1 MKKLKI
7 LLIIPILA
15 LFSFTIANSGWKI
28 IGDKVADY
36 ALDRDVLVVSGND
49 VFTKLKIKVTNAPLN
64 MKDMDVV
71 FENGEK
77 QNFNLQQNFR
87 QGEWSR
93 VLDLHGNKRRIDKII
108 FKYDT
113 KNVGKGKAKVVVY
126 GKR

>member
-1 MKKLKI
+1 MKKLKV
-7 LLIIPILA
+7 LLIIPIVA
-15 LFSFTIANSGWKI
+15 LFSFTIADRGWKV

-36 ALDRDVLVVSGND
+36 RPDRDVLIVSGND
-49 VFTKLKIKVTNAPLN
+49 VFTKLKIKISNAPLN
-64 MKDMDVV
+64 MFDMDVV

-93 VLDLHGNKRRIDKII
+93 VLDLNGNKRRIEKII

-126 GKR
+126 GRR